1 MPSPAGVYVDLS
13 LHLTHLSKTRDAP
26 GRVAYGHTDNEESS
40 LALRNSNLTMHVLSQ
55 VILWSLAGVT
65 AAQDRLF
72 SSAFGYPGRNAS
84 YDYVVVGG
92 GTSGLTLAS
101 RLAATSA
108 SVAIVEAGGFYEV
121 ENGNNSVVPLYSL
134 TGIAFIDPSPGFTPQ
149 PLMDWSLV
157 SEPIPGV
164 GGRQVHYAQA
174 KTLGGSSSINTM
186 SYIRPTKGIYDLW
199 ADTVGD
205 DSFRWESMLQYF
217 KRSVDLTPPNEAKR
231 NNTNATVLF
240 DPSDYDDEGGPLQ
253 VSWVNWVD
261 PTLTWLARVILSLG
275 LTISPKGFSS
285 GELVGHGAWVPSTIE
300 PEKAQR
306 STSESSFL
314 REAITETGIIVY
326 THTLATKILFD
337 GTQAVGVR
345 VNTQGVEYTLSATK
359 EVILTAGTFHS
370 PQLLQVSGIGAREHL
385 ESLSIPV
392 VADIP
397 GVGQNLQDPILMSV
411 SYPISTP
418 SAQSLISDPALN
430 PGFIQEY
437 LESGTGPY
445 SSAAGF
451 LAHERLPNS
460 TLATLSEAT
469 RQKLASL
476 PPDSPQ
482 LSFVAGAYSSGPGQT
497 RGSLAAYMPL
507 PFSRGNVT
515 AASASVS
522 DPPQIHLNWLSDP
535 ADVEVAVAAVKRLRT
550 AWASPFANT
559 PGFKTGPEASP
570 GDAVQTDDE
579 ILEHIRANTNQIW
592 HPVSTVAMGREE
604 DVASGKAVVDSR
616 GRVFGVQGLRVADA
630 SAFPFA
636 LPGHPQSAVYAL
648 AEKIADDIMTG
659 R

>member
-1 MPSPAGVYVDLS
+1 M
-13 LHLTHLSKTRDAP
+13 R
-26 GRVAYGHTDNEESS
+26 
-40 LALRNSNLTMHVLSQ
+40 VLSQ
-55 VILWSLAGVT
+55 VVPFSLAGFT
-65 AAQDRLF
+65 TAQDRLF

-84 YDYVVVGG
+84 YDYVVIGG

-108 SVAIVEAGGFYEV
+108 SVAVVEAGGFYEV

-134 TGIAFIDPSPGFTPQ
+134 TGIAFIDPSLGFTPQ

-157 SEPIPGV
+157 SEPIPGA
-164 GGRQVHYAQA
+164 GGRQIHYAQA

-186 SYIRPTKGIYDLW
+186 SYIRPTKGTIDRW
-199 ADTVGD
+199 AEIVGD

-217 KRSVDLTPPNEAKR
+217 KRSVDLTPPNEEKR

-240 DPSDYDDEGGPLQ
+240 DPNDYDEAGGPLQ
-253 VSWVNWVD
+253 VSWLNWVD
-261 PTLTWLARVILSLG
+261 PTMTWLSRVLLSLG
-275 LTISPKGFSS
+275 LTISPQGFSS

-300 PEKAQR
+300 PERAQR

-314 REAITETGIIVY
+314 RQAMKDTGIIVY
-326 THTLATKILFD
+326 THSLATKILFN
-337 GTQAVGVR
+337 GTQAVGVS
-345 VNTQGVEYTLSATK
+345 VNTQGVEYTISANK

-370 PQLLQVSGIGAREHL
+370 PQLLQVSGIGAREYL

-392 VADIP
+392 IADIP

-418 SAQSLISDPALN
+418 SAQSLTNEPALN
-430 PGFIQEY
+430 PGFVDEY
-437 LESGTGPY
+437 VKFGTGPY

-460 TLATLSEAT
+460 TLATLTAAT
-469 RQKLASL
+469 REKLASL

-497 RGSLAAYMPL
+497 LGSLAAYMPL
-507 PFSRGNVT
+507 VFSRGNVT
-515 AASASVS
+515 ATSASVT
-522 DPPQIHLNWLSDP
+522 DAPQIYLNWLSDP
-535 ADVEVAVAAVKRLRT
+535 ADVEMAIVAVKRLRT

-559 PGFKTGPEASP
+559 PGFKVGPEAAP
-570 GDAVQTDDE
+570 GDTVQTDDE
-579 ILEHIRANTNQIW
+579 ILEYIRAHTNQIW
-592 HPVSTVAMGREE
+592 HPVSTAAMGREE
-604 DVASGKAVVDSR
+604 DVVSGKAVVDSR

-648 AEKIADDIMTG
+648 AEKIADDIIAG

>member
-1 MPSPAGVYVDLS
+1 MQ
-13 LHLTHLSKTRDAP
+13 
-26 GRVAYGHTDNEESS
+26 
-40 LALRNSNLTMHVLSQ
+40 VLSQ
-55 VILWSLAGVT
+55 AVLLSLTGLV

-84 YDYVVVGG
+84 YDYVVIGG
-92 GTSGLTLAS
+92 GTAGLTLAS

-108 SVAIVEAGGFYEV
+108 SVAVVEAGGFYEV

-157 SEPIPGV
+157 SEPIPGA

-174 KTLGGSSSINTM
+174 KTLGGSSAINTM
-186 SYIRPTKGIYDLW
+186 SYIRPTKGSYDLW

-205 DSFRWESMLQYF
+205 ESFRWESMLEYF
-217 KRSVDLTPPNEAKR
+217 KRSVDLTPPDEEKR
-231 NNTNATVLF
+231 DNTNATVLF
-240 DPSDYDDEGGPLQ
+240 DPKDYDEDGGPLK

-261 PTLTWLARVILSLG
+261 PTLTWLARVLLSLG

-314 REAITETGIIVY
+314 RKAIRDTGITVY
-326 THTLATKILFD
+326 THSLATKILFN
-337 GTQAVGVR
+337 GTQAAGVN
-345 VNTQGVEYTLSATK
+345 VNTQGVECTLSATK

-370 PQLLQVSGIGAREHL
+370 PQLLQISGIGAREHL
-385 ESLSIPV
+385 EALSIPV

-418 SAQSLISDPALN
+418 SAQSLTNDPALN
-430 PGFIQEY
+430 PGFVEEY
-437 LESGTGPY
+437 VRSGTGPY

-460 TLATLSEAT
+460 TLATLSEAI

-476 PPDSPQ
+476 PADSPQ

-497 RGSLAAYMPL
+497 RGSISACMPL

-535 ADVEVAVAAVKRLRT
+535 ADAELAVAAVRRLRS
-550 AWASPFANT
+550 AWSSPFANT
-559 PGFKTGPEASP
+559 LGFKLGPETSP
-570 GDAVQTDDE
+570 GEGVQTDEE
-579 ILEHIRANTNQIW
+579 ILEHVRRTTNQIW
-592 HPVSTVAMGREE
+592 HPVSTAAMGIQE
-604 DVASGKAVVDSR
+604 DVASGRAVVDSR
-616 GRVFGVQGLRVADA
+616 GRVFGVQGLRVSDA

-648 AEKIADDIMTG
+648 AEKIADDIITG

>member
-1 MPSPAGVYVDLS
+1 M
-13 LHLTHLSKTRDAP
+13 R
-26 GRVAYGHTDNEESS
+26 
-40 LALRNSNLTMHVLSQ
+40 VLSQ
-55 VILWSLAGVT
+55 AVLLSLRGIA

-92 GTSGLTLAS
+92 GTAGLTLAS

-108 SVAIVEAGGFYEV
+108 SVAVVEAGGFYEV

-134 TGIAFIDPSPGFTPQ
+134 TGIAFIDPSPCFTPQ

-157 SEPIPGV
+157 SEAIPGA

-174 KTLGGSSSINTM
+174 KTLGGSSAINTM
-186 SYIRPTKGIYDLW
+186 SYIRPTKGSYDLW

-205 DSFRWESMLQYF
+205 DSFRWESMLEYF
-217 KRSVDLTPPNEAKR
+217 KRSVDLTPPDEEKR

-240 DPSDYDDEGGPLQ
+240 DPEDYDEDGGPLQ

-261 PTLTWLARVILSLG
+261 PTLTWLARVLLNLG

-300 PEKAQR
+300 PEKARR

-314 REAITETGIIVY
+314 RQAIKDTGIAVY
-326 THTLATKILFD
+326 THSLATKILLN
-337 GTQAVGVR
+337 GTQAVGVN
-345 VNTQGVEYTLSATK
+345 VNTQGVDYTLSATK

-385 ESLSIPV
+385 EALSIPV
-392 VADIP
+392 VADVP
-397 GVGQNLQDPILMSV
+397 GVGQNLQDPILVSV

-418 SAQSLISDPALN
+418 SAQSLTNDPVLN
-430 PGFIQEY
+430 PGFVEEY
-437 LESGTGPY
+437 VRSGTGPY

-497 RGSLAAYMPL
+497 RGSISACMPL

-535 ADVEVAVAAVKRLRT
+535 ADAELAVAAVRRLRA
-550 AWASPFANT
+550 AWSSAFANT
-559 PGFKTGPEASP
+559 PGFKVGPEASP
-570 GDAVQTDDE
+570 GDGVQTDEE
-579 ILEHIRANTNQIW
+579 ILEHVRRTTNQIW
-592 HPVSTVAMGREE
+592 HPVSTAAMGKEE
-604 DVASGKAVVDSR
+604 DVASGRAVVDSR
-616 GRVFGVQGLRVADA
+616 GRVFGVQRLRIADA

-648 AEKIADDIMTG
+648 AEKIADDIITG
-659 R
+659 H

>member
-1 MPSPAGVYVDLS
+1 MY
-13 LHLTHLSKTRDAP
+13 
-26 GRVAYGHTDNEESS
+26 
-40 LALRNSNLTMHVLSQ
+40 VLSQ
-55 VILWSLAGVT
+55 AVLLSLTGLV

-92 GTSGLTLAS
+92 GTAGLTLAS

-108 SVAIVEAGGFYEV
+108 SVAVVEAGGFYEV

-157 SEPIPGV
+157 SEPIPGA

-174 KTLGGSSSINTM
+174 KTLGGSSAINTM
-186 SYIRPTKGIYDLW
+186 SYIRPTKGSYDLW

-205 DSFRWESMLQYF
+205 DSFRWESMLEYF
-217 KRSVDLTPPNEAKR
+217 KRSVDLTPPDEEKR

-240 DPSDYDDEGGPLQ
+240 DPKDYDEDGGPLK

-261 PTLTWLARVILSLG
+261 PTLTWLARVLLSLG

-314 REAITETGIIVY
+314 RQAIRNTEIAVY
-326 THTLATKILFD
+326 THSLATKILFN
-337 GTQAVGVR
+337 GTQAVGVNI
-345 VNTQGVEYTLSATK
+345 NTQGVGYTLSATK
-359 EVILTAGTFHS
+359 EVILAAGTFHS
-370 PQLLQVSGIGAREHL
+370 PQLLQISGIGAREHL
-385 ESLSIPV
+385 EALSIPV

-397 GVGQNLQDPILMSV
+397 GVGQNLQDPILVSV

-418 SAQSLISDPALN
+418 SAQSLINDPALN
-430 PGFIQEY
+430 PGFIEEY
-437 LESGTGPY
+437 VRSGTGPY

-497 RGSLAAYMPL
+497 RGSLSACMPL

-515 AASASVS
+515 AASASIS

-535 ADVEVAVAAVKRLRT
+535 TDAELAVAAVRRLRA
-550 AWASPFANT
+550 AWSSPFANT
-559 PGFKTGPEASP
+559 SGFKLGPEASP
-570 GDAVQTDDE
+570 GEGVQTDEE
-579 ILEHIRANTNQIW
+579 ILEHVRRTTNQIW
-592 HPVSTVAMGREE
+592 HPVSTAVMGREE
-604 DVASGKAVVDSR
+604 DVASGRAVVDSR
-616 GRVFGVQGLRVADA
+616 GRVFGVLGLRVADA
-630 SAFPFA
+630 SALPFA

-648 AEKIADDIMTG
+648 AEKIADDIITG

>member
-1 MPSPAGVYVDLS
+1 
-13 LHLTHLSKTRDAP
+13 
-26 GRVAYGHTDNEESS
+26 
-40 LALRNSNLTMHVLSQ
+40 MHVLLQ
-55 VILWSLAGVT
+55 VILWYLAGLA
-65 AAQDRLF
+65 AAQDRLL

-84 YDYVVVGG
+84 YDYVVIGG

-108 SVAIVEAGGFYEV
+108 SVAVVEAGGFYEV

-157 SEPIPGV
+157 SEPIPGA

-186 SYIRPTKGIYDLW
+186 SYIRPTKGSYDRW
-199 ADTVGD
+199 ADAVGD

-217 KRSVDLTPPNEAKR
+217 KRSVELTPPNEEKR
-231 NNTNATVLF
+231 NNTNATVVF
-240 DPSDYDDEGGPLQ
+240 DPSDYDEEGGPLQ
-253 VSWVNWVD
+253 VSWNNWVD
-261 PTLTWLARVILSLG
+261 PTLTWLARVLLSLG

-300 PEKAQR
+300 PGKAQR

-314 REAITETGIIVY
+314 RQAIKGTGITVY
-326 THTLATKILFD
+326 THSLATKILFN
-337 GTQAVGVR
+337 GTRAVGVS
-345 VNTQGVEYTLSATK
+345 VNTQGVECTLSATK

-418 SAQSLISDPALN
+418 SAQSLTNDLALN
-430 PGFIQEY
+430 PGFVNEY
-437 LESGTGPY
+437 LSSGTGPY

-476 PPDSPQ
+476 PRDSPQ
-482 LSFVAGAYSSGPGQT
+482 LSFVAGAYSGGPGQT
-497 RGSLAAYMPL
+497 RGSLTACMPL

-515 AASASVS
+515 AASASVN

-535 ADVEVAVAAVKRLRT
+535 ADVEVAVAAVKRLRA
-550 AWASPFANT
+550 AWSSSFANT
-559 PGFKTGPEASP
+559 PGFKIGPEASP
-570 GDAVQTDDE
+570 GDAVQTDEE
-579 ILEHIRANTNQIW
+579 ILKHIGATTNQIW
-592 HPVSTVAMGREE
+592 HPVSTAAMGREE

-648 AEKIADDIMTG
+648 AEKIADDIITG

>member
-1 MPSPAGVYVDLS
+1 
-13 LHLTHLSKTRDAP
+13 
-26 GRVAYGHTDNEESS
+26 
-40 LALRNSNLTMHVLSQ
+40 MHALSQ
-55 VILWSLAGVT
+55 VILWSLAGLAT
-65 AAQDRLF
+65 AQDRLF

-108 SVAIVEAGGFYEV
+108 SVAVVEAGGFYEV

-157 SEPIPGV
+157 SEPIPGA

-174 KTLGGSSSINTM
+174 KTLGGSSSINTL
-186 SYIRPTKGIYDLW
+186 SYIRPTKGTYDRW

-205 DSFRWESMLQYF
+205 DSFRWNSMLQYF
-217 KRSVDLTPPNEAKR
+217 KRSVDLTPPDEGKR

-240 DPSDYDDEGGPLQ
+240 DPSDYNEEGGPLQ
-253 VSWVNWVD
+253 VSWNNWVD
-261 PTLTWLARVILSLG
+261 PTLTWLAQVLLSLG

-314 REAITETGIIVY
+314 RQAIKDTEIIVY
-326 THTLATKILFD
+326 SHSLATKILFN
-337 GTQAVGVR
+337 GTQAVGVS

-370 PQLLQVSGIGAREHL
+370 PQLLQISGIGSRGHL

-418 SAQSLISDPALN
+418 SAQSLTNDPALN
-430 PGFIQEY
+430 PGFINEY
-437 LESGTGPY
+437 LKSGTGPY

-460 TLATLSEAT
+460 TLATLSKYT
-469 RQKLASL
+469 RQKLDSL
-476 PPDSPQ
+476 PSDSPQ

-515 AASASVS
+515 ITSASVN

-535 ADVEVAVAAVKRLRT
+535 VDVEVAVAAVKRLRT
-550 AWASPFANT
+550 AWSSSFANT
-559 PGFKTGPEASP
+559 PSFKIGPEASP
-570 GDAVQTDDE
+570 GDDVQTDDE
-579 ILEHIRANTNQIW
+579 ILEFIKANTNQIW
-592 HPVSTVAMGREE
+592 HPVSTAAMGREE
-604 DVASGKAVVDSR
+604 DVALGKAVVDSR

-630 SAFPFA
+630 SVFPFA

-648 AEKIADDIMTG
+648 AEKIADDIITG

>member
-1 MPSPAGVYVDLS
+1 
-13 LHLTHLSKTRDAP
+13 
-26 GRVAYGHTDNEESS
+26 
-40 LALRNSNLTMHVLSQ
+40 MHVLSQ
-55 VILWSLAGVT
+55 VIFFSLAGLA

-84 YDYVVVGG
+84 YDYVVIGG

-108 SVAIVEAGGFYEV
+108 SVAVVEAGGFYEV

-134 TGIAFIDPSPGFTPQ
+134 TGIAFIDPSPGFTQQ

-157 SEPIPGV
+157 SEPIPGA

-186 SYIRPTKGIYDLW
+186 SYIRPTKGSYDRW

-217 KRSVDLTPPNEAKR
+217 KRSVDLTPPDDEKR

-240 DPSDYDDEGGPLQ
+240 DPSDYDEEGGPLQ
-253 VSWVNWVD
+253 VSWLNWVD
-261 PTLTWLARVILSLG
+261 PTITWLSRVLLSLG

-314 REAITETGIIVY
+314 RQAIKDTGIIVY
-326 THTLATKILFD
+326 THSLATKILFN
-337 GTQAVGVR
+337 GTQAVGVS

-392 VADIP
+392 IADIP
-397 GVGQNLQDPILMSV
+397 GVGQNLQDPILISV

-418 SAQSLISDPALN
+418 SAQSLTNDPALN
-430 PGFIQEY
+430 PGFIDEY
-437 LESGTGPY
+437 VKFGTGPY

-469 RQKLASL
+469 REKLAAL

-497 RGSLAAYMPL
+497 LGSLAAYMPL
-507 PFSRGNVT
+507 VFSRGNVT
-515 AASASVS
+515 ATSASVS
-522 DPPQIHLNWLSDP
+522 DAPHIYLNWLSDP
-535 ADVEVAVAAVKRLRT
+535 ADVEMAVVAVKRLRT
-550 AWASPFANT
+550 AWASPCANT
-559 PGFKTGPEASP
+559 PGFKIGPEATP

-579 ILEHIRANTNQIW
+579 ILEYIRANTNQIW
-592 HPVSTVAMGREE
+592 HPVSTAAMGREE
-604 DVASGKAVVDSR
+604 DVASGKAVADSR

-648 AEKIADDIMTG
+648 AEKIADDIITG

>member
-1 MPSPAGVYVDLS
+1 MMRILPPIILLSLVDL
-13 LHLTHLSKTRDAP
+13 A
-26 GRVAYGHTDNEESS
+26 
-40 LALRNSNLTMHVLSQ
+40 
-55 VILWSLAGVT
+55 
-65 AAQDRLF
+65 AAQDRLL

-84 YDYVVVGG
+84 FDYVVIGG

-108 SVAIVEAGGFYEV
+108 SVAVVEAGGFYEV
-121 ENGNNSVVPLYSL
+121 ENSNNSVVPLLSL
-134 TGIAFIDPSPGFTPQ
+134 TGIAFIDPSTGFTPQ

-157 SEPIPGV
+157 SETIEGAD
-164 GGRQVHYAQA
+164 GRRVHYTQA
-174 KTLGGSSSINTM
+174 KTLGGSSAINTM
-186 SYIRPTKGIYDLW
+186 SYIRPTKGSYDLW

-217 KRSVDLTPPNEAKR
+217 KRSVDLTPPDQAKR
-231 NNTNATVLF
+231 NNTNATVVF
-240 DPSDYDDEGGPLQ
+240 DPSDYDEKAGPLQ
-253 VSWVNWVD
+253 VSWNNWVD
-261 PTLTWLARVILSLG
+261 PTLTWLSRVLLSLG

-314 REAITETGIIVY
+314 RQAIEDTGIIVY
-326 THTLATKILFD
+326 THSLATKILFN
-337 GTQAVGVR
+337 GTQAVGVD
-345 VNTQGVEYTLSATK
+345 VNTQGVEYTLSATR

-397 GVGQNLQDPILMSV
+397 GVGQNLQDPISISV
-411 SYPISTP
+411 LYPISTP
-418 SAQSLISDPALN
+418 SAQSLTNDPALN
-430 PGFIQEY
+430 PGFVDEY
-437 LESGTGPY
+437 VKSGTGPY

-460 TLATLSEAT
+460 TLATLTEDT

-482 LSFVAGAYSSGPGQT
+482 LSFVAGSWSSGPGQT
-497 RGSLAAYMPL
+497 SGSLAAYNPL

-515 AASASVS
+515 IASASVS
-522 DPPQIHLNWLSDP
+522 DPPLINLNWLSDP
-535 ADVEVAVAAVKRLRT
+535 ADMELAVAAIKRLRA

-559 PGFKTGPEASP
+559 PGFKLGPEASP
-570 GDAVQTDDE
+570 GDAVQTDEE
-579 ILEHIRANTNQIW
+579 IRAYIRANTNQIW
-592 HPVSTVAMGREE
+592 HPVSTAAMGKEK
-604 DVASGKAVVDSR
+604 DVASGRAVVDSR
-616 GRVFGVQGLRVADA
+616 GRVFGVQGLRVGDA

-648 AEKIADDIMTG
+648 AEKIAGDIING

>member
-1 MPSPAGVYVDLS
+1 M
-13 LHLTHLSKTRDAP
+13 
-26 GRVAYGHTDNEESS
+26 
-40 LALRNSNLTMHVLSQ
+40 LSQ
-55 VILWSLAGVT
+55 AILLSLAGLA

-84 YDYVVVGG
+84 YDYIVIGG
-92 GTSGLTLAS
+92 GTAGLTVAS

-108 SVAIVEAGGFYEV
+108 SVAVVEAGGFYEV
-121 ENGNNSVVPLYSL
+121 ENGNNSVVPLLSL
-134 TGIAFIDPSPGFTPQ
+134 TGIAFIDPSPDFTPQ

-164 GGRQVHYAQA
+164 GGRKVHYAQA
-174 KTLGGSSSINTM
+174 KTLGGSSSINTL
-186 SYIRPTKGIYDLW
+186 SYIRPTKGSYDLW

-217 KRSVDLTPPNEAKR
+217 KRSVDLTAPDEGKR

-240 DPSDYDDEGGPLQ
+240 DLNDYDEEGGPLQ
-253 VSWVNWVD
+253 VSWNNWVD
-261 PTLTWLARVILSLG
+261 PTLTWLAEVLLSLG
-275 LTISPKGFSS
+275 LTISPRGFSS
-285 GELVGHGAWVPSTIE
+285 GELAGHGAWVPSTIE

-314 REAITETGIIVY
+314 QQAIKDTSITVY
-326 THTLATKILFD
+326 THSLATRILFN
-337 GTQAVGVR
+337 GTQAVGVSI
-345 VNTQGVEYTLSATK
+345 NTQGVEYTLLATN

-370 PQLLQVSGIGAREHL
+370 PQLLQVSGIGARDQL
-385 ESLSIPV
+385 EALSIPV

-397 GVGQNLQDPILMSV
+397 GVGQNLQDPILISV
-411 SYPISTP
+411 SYPVNTP
-418 SAQSLISDPALN
+418 SAQSLTNDPVLN
-430 PGFIQEY
+430 LGFIDEY
-437 LESGTGPY
+437 AKSSSGPY

-460 TLATLSEAT
+460 TLAILSEDT
-469 RQKLASL
+469 RQKLASM
-476 PPDSPQ
+476 PSDWPQ
-482 LSFVAGAYSSGPGQT
+482 LSFVAGSWSSGPGQT
-497 RGSLAAYMPL
+497 LGSLAAYSSHV
-507 PFSRGNVT
+507 FSRGNVT
-515 AASASVS
+515 ISSTSVN
-522 DPPQIHLNWLSDP
+522 DPPLINLNWLSDP
-535 ADVEVAVAAVKRLRT
+535 ADIEVAVTAVKRLRA

-559 PGFKTGPEASP
+559 PGFKIGPETAP
-570 GDAVQTDDE
+570 GDAVQTDEE
-579 ILEHIRANTNQIW
+579 IAEYVRANAGQIW

-604 DVASGKAVVDSR
+604 DVGAGKTVVDSR

-648 AEKIADDIMTG
+648 AEKIADDIITG

>member
-1 MPSPAGVYVDLS
+1 
-13 LHLTHLSKTRDAP
+13 
-26 GRVAYGHTDNEESS
+26 
-40 LALRNSNLTMHVLSQ
+40 MHVLFQ
-55 VILWSLAGVT
+55 VILWSLAGLA
-65 AAQDRLF
+65 AAQHHLF

-108 SVAIVEAGGFYEV
+108 SVAVVEAGGFYEV

-157 SEPIPGV
+157 SEPIPGT

-186 SYIRPTKGIYDLW
+186 SYIRPTKGSYDRW

-217 KRSVDLTPPNEAKR
+217 KRSVDLTPPNEEKR

-240 DPSDYDDEGGPLQ
+240 DPSDYDEEGGPLQ
-253 VSWVNWVD
+253 VSWNNWVD
-261 PTLTWLARVILSLG
+261 PTLTWLAQVLLSLG

-314 REAITETGIIVY
+314 QQAIKETGIIVY
-326 THTLATKILFD
+326 THSLATKILFN
-337 GTQAVGVR
+337 GIQAVGVSI
-345 VNTQGVEYTLSATK
+345 NTQGVEYTLSATK

-397 GVGQNLQDPILMSV
+397 GVGQNLQDPILISV
-411 SYPISTP
+411 TYPISTP
-418 SAQSLISDPALN
+418 SAQSLTNDPALN
-430 PGFIQEY
+430 PGFINEY
-437 LESGTGPY
+437 LKSGTGPY

-460 TLATLSEAT
+460 TLATLSEDT
-469 RQKLASL
+469 RQKLATL

-497 RGSLAAYMPL
+497 SGSLAAYMPL
-507 PFSRGNVT
+507 VFSRGNVT
-515 AASASVS
+515 IASASVD

-535 ADVEVAVAAVKRLRT
+535 ADVEVAVAAVKRLRA
-550 AWASPFANT
+550 AWSSPFANT
-559 PGFKTGPEASP
+559 PGFKTGPEATP
-570 GDAVQTDDE
+570 GDAIQTDDE
-579 ILEHIRANTNQIW
+579 ILEFIRANTNQIW
-592 HPVSTVAMGREE
+592 HPVSTAAMGREE
-604 DVASGKAVVDSR
+604 DVASGRAVVDSR

-648 AEKIADDIMTG
+648 AEKIADDIIMG

>member
-1 MPSPAGVYVDLS
+1 
-13 LHLTHLSKTRDAP
+13 
-26 GRVAYGHTDNEESS
+26 
-40 LALRNSNLTMHVLSQ
+40 MHVLSQ
-55 VILWSLAGVT
+55 AFFLSLTGIAV
-65 AAQDRLF
+65 AQDRLF

-92 GTSGLTLAS
+92 GTAGLTLAS

-108 SVAIVEAGGFYEV
+108 SVAVVEAGGFYEV

-134 TGIAFIDPSPGFTPQ
+134 TGITFIDPSPGFTPQ

-157 SEPIPGV
+157 SEPIPGA

-174 KTLGGSSSINTM
+174 KTLGGSSAINTM
-186 SYIRPTKGIYDLW
+186 SYIRPTKGSYDLW

-205 DSFRWESMLQYF
+205 DSFRWESMLEYF
-217 KRSVDLTPPNEAKR
+217 KRSVDLTPPDQEKR

-240 DPSDYDDEGGPLQ
+240 DPNDYDEEGGPLQ

-261 PTLTWLARVILSLG
+261 PTLTWLASVLLSLG

-314 REAITETGIIVY
+314 RQAIRDTRIAVY
-326 THTLATKILFD
+326 THSLATKILFN
-337 GTQAVGVR
+337 GTQAVGVN

-359 EVILTAGTFHS
+359 EVVLAAGTFHS

-385 ESLSIPV
+385 EALSIPV

-418 SAQSLISDPALN
+418 SAQSLTNDPALN
-430 PGFIQEY
+430 PGFVEEY
-437 LESGTGPY
+437 VRSGTGPY

-460 TLATLSEAT
+460 TLATLSEAS

-476 PPDSPQ
+476 PADSPQ
-482 LSFVAGAYSSGPGQT
+482 LSFVAGAYSSGAGQT
-497 RGSLAAYMPL
+497 RGSISACMPL

-535 ADVEVAVAAVKRLRT
+535 ADAELAVAAVRRLRS
-550 AWASPFANT
+550 AWSSPFANT
-559 PGFKTGPEASP
+559 PGFKLGPEASP
-570 GDAVQTDDE
+570 GGGVQTDDE
-579 ILEHIRANTNQIW
+579 ILEHVRRTTNQIW
-592 HPVSTVAMGREE
+592 HPVSTAAMGREE
-604 DVASGKAVVDSR
+604 DVASGRAVIDSR
-616 GRVFGVQGLRVADA
+616 GRVFGVQGLRVSDA

-648 AEKIADDIMTG
+648 AEKIADDIITG

>member
-1 MPSPAGVYVDLS
+1 MEFGPRAV
-13 LHLTHLSKTRDAP
+13 
-26 GRVAYGHTDNEESS
+26 
-40 LALRNSNLTMHVLSQ
+40 NLNIEGLDFTMHVLSQ
-55 VILWSLAGVT
+55 TILFFLVGLA

-84 YDYVVVGG
+84 YDYVVIGG
-92 GTSGLTLAS
+92 GTSGLTVAS

-108 SVAIVEAGGFYEV
+108 SVAVVEAGGFYEV

-134 TGIAFIDPSPGFTPQ
+134 TGIAFIDPSPSFTPQ

-157 SEPIPGV
+157 SEPIPGA

-186 SYIRPTKGIYDLW
+186 SYIRPTKGSYDRW

-217 KRSVDLTPPNEAKR
+217 KRSVDLTPPNEEKR

-240 DPSDYDDEGGPLQ
+240 DPSDYDGEGGPLQ
-253 VSWVNWVD
+253 VSWLNWVD
-261 PTLTWLARVILSLG
+261 PTITWLSRVLLSLG

-314 REAITETGIIVY
+314 RQAIQETGIIVY
-326 THTLATKILFD
+326 THSLATKILFS
-337 GTQAVGVR
+337 GTKAVGVN
-345 VNTQGVEYTLSATK
+345 VNTQGVEYALSATK

-392 VADIP
+392 IADIP

-418 SAQSLISDPALN
+418 SAQSLTNDPALN
-430 PGFIQEY
+430 PGFVDEY
-437 LESGTGPY
+437 VKFGTGPY

-460 TLATLSEAT
+460 TLATLSAVT
-469 RQKLASL
+469 REKLASL

-497 RGSLAAYMPL
+497 LGSLAAYMPL
-507 PFSRGNVT
+507 VFSRGNV
-515 AASASVS
+515 SATSSSVK
-522 DPPQIHLNWLSDP
+522 DAPQIYLNWLSDP
-535 ADVEVAVAAVKRLRT
+535 ADVEMAVVAVKRLRT

-559 PGFKTGPEASP
+559 LGFKVGPEAAP

-579 ILEHIRANTNQIW
+579 ILEYIRAHTNQIW
-592 HPVSTVAMGREE
+592 HPVSTAAMGREE
-604 DVASGKAVVDSR
+604 DVASGKAVVNNR

-648 AEKIADDIMTG
+648 AEKIADDIITG

>member
-1 MPSPAGVYVDLS
+1 
-13 LHLTHLSKTRDAP
+13 
-26 GRVAYGHTDNEESS
+26 
-40 LALRNSNLTMHVLSQ
+40 MHALSQ
-55 VILWSLAGVT
+55 VILWSLAGLAT
-65 AAQDRLF
+65 AQDRLF

-108 SVAIVEAGGFYEV
+108 SVAVVEAGGFYEV

-157 SEPIPGV
+157 SEPIASA

-186 SYIRPTKGIYDLW
+186 SYIRPTRGTYDRW

-205 DSFRWESMLQYF
+205 DSFRWDSMLQYF
-217 KRSVDLTPPNEAKR
+217 KRSVDLTPPDEEKR

-240 DPSDYDDEGGPLQ
+240 DPNDYDDEGGPLQ
-253 VSWVNWVD
+253 VSWNNWVD
-261 PTLTWLARVILSLG
+261 PTLTWLAQVLQSLG
-275 LTISPKGFSS
+275 LTISTKGFSS

-314 REAITETGIIVY
+314 RQAIKDTGIIVY
-326 THTLATKILFD
+326 THSLATKILFN
-337 GTQAVGVR
+337 GTQAVGVS

-418 SAQSLISDPALN
+418 SAQSLTNDPALN
-430 PGFIQEY
+430 PGFINEY
-437 LESGTGPY
+437 LKSGTGPY

-460 TLATLSEAT
+460 TLTTLSEDT
-469 RQKLASL
+469 RKKLASL
-476 PPDSPQ
+476 PSDSPQ

-515 AASASVS
+515 VTSAYVN
-522 DPPQIHLNWLSDP
+522 DPPQIYLNWLSDP
-535 ADVEVAVAAVKRLRT
+535 ADVEVAVAAVKRLRA
-550 AWASPFANT
+550 AWASPFANN

-579 ILEHIRANTNQIW
+579 ILEFIRANTNQIW
-592 HPVSTVAMGREE
+592 HPVSTAAMGREE
-604 DVASGKAVVDSR
+604 DVALGKAVVDSR

-630 SAFPFA
+630 SVFPFA

-648 AEKIADDIMTG
+648 AEKIADDIITG

>member
-1 MPSPAGVYVDLS
+1 
-13 LHLTHLSKTRDAP
+13 
-26 GRVAYGHTDNEESS
+26 
-40 LALRNSNLTMHVLSQ
+40 MHVLPQ
-55 VILWSLAGVT
+55 VIFFSLAGLA

-84 YDYVVVGG
+84 YDYVVIGG

-108 SVAIVEAGGFYEV
+108 SVAVVEAGGFYEV

-157 SEPIPGV
+157 SEPIPGA

-186 SYIRPTKGIYDLW
+186 SYIRPTKGSYDRW

-217 KRSVDLTPPNEAKR
+217 KRSVHLTPPNEEKR

-240 DPSDYDDEGGPLQ
+240 DPSDYDEEGGPLQ
-253 VSWVNWVD
+253 VSWLNWVD
-261 PTLTWLARVILSLG
+261 PTITWLSRVLLSLG

-314 REAITETGIIVY
+314 RQAIKDTGIIVY
-326 THTLATKILFD
+326 THSLATKILFN
-337 GTQAVGVR
+337 GTQAVGVS

-392 VADIP
+392 IADIP

-418 SAQSLISDPALN
+418 SAQSLTNDPALN
-430 PGFIQEY
+430 PGFIDEY
-437 LESGTGPY
+437 VKFGTGPY

-469 RQKLASL
+469 REKLASL

-482 LSFVAGAYSSGPGQT
+482 LSFVAGAYSSSPGQT
-497 RGSLAAYMPL
+497 LGSLAAYMPL
-507 PFSRGNVT
+507 VFSRGNVT
-515 AASASVS
+515 ATSASVS
-522 DPPQIHLNWLSDP
+522 DGPQIHLNWLSDP
-535 ADVEVAVAAVKRLRT
+535 ADVEMAVVAVKRLRT

-559 PGFKTGPEASP
+559 PGFKVGPEATP
-570 GDAVQTDDE
+570 GDGVQTDDE
-579 ILEHIRANTNQIW
+579 ILEYIRAHTNQIW
-592 HPVSTVAMGREE
+592 HPVSTAAMGREE

-648 AEKIADDIMTG
+648 AEKIADDIITG

>member
-1 MPSPAGVYVDLS
+1 
-13 LHLTHLSKTRDAP
+13 
-26 GRVAYGHTDNEESS
+26 
-40 LALRNSNLTMHVLSQ
+40 MHALSQ
-55 VILWSLAGVT
+55 VILWSLASLAT
-65 AAQDRLF
+65 AQDRLF

-108 SVAIVEAGGFYEV
+108 SVAVVEAGGFYEV

-157 SEPIPGV
+157 SEPIPGA

-174 KTLGGSSSINTM
+174 KTLGGSSSINTL
-186 SYIRPTKGIYDLW
+186 SYIRPTKGTYDRW

-205 DSFRWESMLQYF
+205 DSFRWNSMLQYF
-217 KRSVDLTPPNEAKR
+217 KRSVDLTPPDEGKR

-240 DPSDYDDEGGPLQ
+240 DPNDFDDEGGPLQ
-253 VSWVNWVD
+253 VSWNNWVD
-261 PTLTWLARVILSLG
+261 PTLTWLAQVLLSLG

-285 GELVGHGAWVPSTIE
+285 GQLVGHGAWVPSTIE

-314 REAITETGIIVY
+314 RQAIKDTGIIVY
-326 THTLATKILFD
+326 THSLATKILFN
-337 GTQAVGVR
+337 GTQAVGVS

-370 PQLLQVSGIGAREHL
+370 PQLLQISGIGARGHL

-418 SAQSLISDPALN
+418 SAQSLTNDPALN
-430 PGFIQEY
+430 PGFINEY
-437 LESGTGPY
+437 LKSGTGPY

-460 TLATLSEAT
+460 TLTTLSEDA
-469 RQKLASL
+469 RKKLASL
-476 PPDSPQ
+476 PSDSPQ

-515 AASASVS
+515 IASASVN
-522 DPPQIHLNWLSDP
+522 DPPQIYLNWLSDT
-535 ADVEVAVAAVKRLRT
+535 ADVEVAVAAVKRLRA

-570 GDAVQTDDE
+570 GDGVQTDDE
-579 ILEHIRANTNQIW
+579 ILEFIRANTNQIW
-592 HPVSTVAMGREE
+592 HPVSTAAMGREE
-604 DVASGKAVVDSR
+604 DVALGKAVVDSR

-630 SAFPFA
+630 SVFPFA

-648 AEKIADDIMTG
+648 AEKIADDIITG

>member
-1 MPSPAGVYVDLS
+1 
-13 LHLTHLSKTRDAP
+13 
-26 GRVAYGHTDNEESS
+26 
-40 LALRNSNLTMHVLSQ
+40 MHVLSQ
-55 VILWSLAGVT
+55 VILWSLACLA

-84 YDYVVVGG
+84 YDYVIVGG
-92 GTSGLTLAS
+92 GTSGLTLAA

-108 SVAIVEAGGFYEV
+108 SVAVVEAGGFYEV

-157 SEPIPGV
+157 SEPIPGA

-186 SYIRPTKGIYDLW
+186 SYIRPTKGSYDRW

-205 DSFRWESMLQYF
+205 DSFRWASMLQYF
-217 KRSVDLTPPNEAKR
+217 KRSVDLTPPNEEKR
-231 NNTNATVLF
+231 HNTNATVLF
-240 DPSDYDDEGGPLQ
+240 DPSDYDEDGGPLQ
-253 VSWVNWVD
+253 VSWNNWVD
-261 PTLTWLARVILSLG
+261 PTLTWLAQVLLSLG

-300 PEKAQR
+300 PGKAQR

-314 REAITETGIIVY
+314 RQAIKDTGIIVY
-326 THTLATKILFD
+326 SHSLATKILFN
-337 GTQAVGVR
+337 GTQAVGVS

-411 SYPISTP
+411 TYPISTP
-418 SAQSLISDPALN
+418 SAQSLTNDPALN
-430 PGFIQEY
+430 PGFVNEY
-437 LESGTGPY
+437 LKSGTGPY

-460 TLATLSEAT
+460 TLATLSEHT

-476 PPDSPQ
+476 PSDSPQ
-482 LSFVAGAYSSGPGQT
+482 LSFIAGAYSSGPGQT
-497 RGSLAAYMPL
+497 RGSLSACIPL
-507 PFSRGNVT
+507 VFSRGNVT
-515 AASASVS
+515 IASASVD
-522 DPPQIHLNWLSDP
+522 DPPKIHLNWLSDP

-550 AWASPFANT
+550 AWSSPFANT
-559 PGFKTGPEASP
+559 PGFKTGSEATP
-570 GDAVQTDDE
+570 GDAIQTDDE
-579 ILEHIRANTNQIW
+579 ILEYIRAHTNQIW
-592 HPVSTVAMGREE
+592 HPVSTAAMGREE

-648 AEKIADDIMTG
+648 AEKIADDIITG